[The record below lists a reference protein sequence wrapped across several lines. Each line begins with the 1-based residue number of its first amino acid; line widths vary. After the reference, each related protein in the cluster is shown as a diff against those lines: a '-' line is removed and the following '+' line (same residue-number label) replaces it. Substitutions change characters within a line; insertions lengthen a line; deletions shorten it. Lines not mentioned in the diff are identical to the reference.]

1 MKPMLREEN
10 ELQRGSVK
18 GITGVQ
24 PVNGN
29 EIQDVVVVD
38 GGRGGKNGRN
48 GISPFPFLL
57 LPFIFKFSLFDD
69 RKKLEI
75 IDGS

>member
-29 EIQDVVVVD
+29 EIHDVVD
-38 GGRGGKNGRN
+38 GERGGKNGRN